1 MVVIIR
7 LIRPVIHVK
16 IINLFSDRIA
26 HFVAD
31 SIQHYIRLKDMPR
44 NVRHVYWFDKKNLS
58 NLQWAK
64 MVKRNLP
71 VMNYFKYIDF
81 WNKKIPG
88 GKIHVLDSSI
98 WPRDVTGLYEKKKS
112 NFSFLKKEHTNAL
125 NWLKSF
131 GWKEKEPFVCLLVR
145 DQGYLQSSAILSL
158 DDMDDTTNKKGWG
171 YHNYRNS
178 DISEYELSIQWLVER
193 GVRVIRMGKNMIK
206 PLSINHEL
214 VIDYPFLKET
224 NDLLDVWL
232 FAHCNLCV
240 STGTGMDYVSDVF
253 RKPILFINF
262 LPLIDFISWSN
273 AMHVPKKLLWAD
285 SGKELSLRENINNSW
300 QRAEHY
306 SDHNIKIQD
315 LNKDEILVSIR
326 ECWEDLENGLN
337 YTKRDLALQRK
348 YWKILKSEPNFNK
361 QHGWIHPSA
370 RAGRNWL
377 RSRQEEFFT

>member
-1 MVVIIR
+1 
-7 LIRPVIHVK
+7 
-16 IINLFSDRIA
+16 
-26 HFVAD
+26 
-31 SIQHYIRLKDMPR
+31 MPS

-71 VMNYFKYIDF
+71 VLNFFKYIDF

-88 GKIHVLDSSI
+88 GKSHVLDSSAYA
-98 WPRDVTGLYEKKKS
+98 PVSMVCSRDVTGLYEKKKR
-112 NFSFLKKEHTNAL
+112 NFSFLEKEHTSAL

-131 GWKEKEPFVCLLVR
+131 GWKEKEPFVCLIVR
-145 DQGYLQSSAILSL
+145 DQGYLQSSTILSP
-158 DDMDDTTNKKGWG
+158 DDKGWG

-178 DISEYELSIQWLVER
+178 DISEYELSIQWLIER

-224 NDLLDVWL
+224 NDLLDIWL

-240 STGTGMDYVSDVF
+240 STGTGIDYVSDVF

-300 QRAEHY
+300 GRNDHY
-306 SDHNIKIQD
+306 SNHNIKIQN
-315 LNKDEILVSIR
+315 LNKDEILVSIK

-348 YWKILKSEPNFNK
+348 YWKILKSEPDFNK
-361 QHGWIHPSA
+361 QHGWIHPNA

-377 RSRQEEFFT
+377 RSKQEEFFT

>member
-1 MVVIIR
+1 MI
-7 LIRPVIHVK
+7 
-16 IINLFSDRIA
+16 
-26 HFVAD
+26 
-31 SIQHYIRLKDMPR
+31 
-44 NVRHVYWFDKKNLS
+44 
-58 NLQWAK
+58 
-64 MVKRNLP
+64 
-71 VMNYFKYIDF
+71 
-81 WNKKIPG
+81 
-88 GKIHVLDSSI
+88 
-98 WPRDVTGLYEKKKS
+98 
-112 NFSFLKKEHTNAL
+112 
-125 NWLKSF
+125 
-131 GWKEKEPFVCLLVR
+131 VR
-145 DQGYLQSSAILSL
+145 DQGYLQSSTILSP
-158 DDMDDTTNKKGWG
+158 DDKGWG

-178 DISEYELSIQWLVER
+178 DISEYELSIQWLIER

-214 VIDYPFLKET
+214 VIDYPFLEET
-224 NDLLDVWL
+224 NDLLDIWL
-232 FAHCNLCV
+232 CAHCNLCV
-240 STGTGMDYVSDVF
+240 STGTGIDYVSDVF

-300 QRAEHY
+300 GRNDHY
-306 SDHNIKIQD
+306 SNHNIKIQN
-315 LNKDEILVSIR
+315 LNKDEILVSIK

>member
-1 MVVIIR
+1 M
-7 LIRPVIHVK
+7 
-16 IINLFSDRIA
+16 
-26 HFVAD
+26 
-31 SIQHYIRLKDMPR
+31 QHYIRLKDIPR
-44 NVRHVYWFDKKNLS
+44 NVRHLYWFDQKNLS
-58 NLQWAK
+58 NHQWAK
-64 MVKRNLP
+64 MVERNLP
-71 VMNYFKYIDF
+71 VLNLFKYVEY
-81 WNKKIPG
+81 WNRKMPG
-88 GKIHVLDSSI
+88 GKSHILEPTSAYAPESMI
-98 WPRDVTGLYEKKKS
+98 PESMMFSFSNQRDVTGVFEKKKS
-112 NFSFLKKEHTNAL
+112 NFSFLEKEHEIAL
-125 NWLKSF
+125 SWLKSF

-145 DQGYLQSSAILSL
+145 DEGYLQSSEILSP
-158 DDMDDTTNKKGWG
+158 DDMDVTTNKKGWG

-178 DISEYELSIQWLVER
+178 DISEYELSIQWLIER

-224 NDLLDVWL
+224 NDLLDIWL

-240 STGTGMDYVSDVF
+240 STGTGIDYVSDVF

-300 QRAEHY
+300 GRNDHY
-306 SDHNIKIQD
+306 SNHNIKIQN
-315 LNKDEILVSIR
+315 LNKDEILVSIK

-348 YWKILKSEPNFNK
+348 YWKILKSEPDFNK
-361 QHGWIHPSA
+361 QHGWIHPNA

-377 RSRQEEFFT
+377 NSKQEEFFA